1 MIFLYF
7 FVLKFLQYLISLSS
21 TLDYIFMS
29 KEWVVHSANVIP
41 NIIALAS
48 ADESEDAASV
58 TVLDNDK
65 KIEII
70 NSISTKNYVTNDQS
84 DDETQLK
91 ENNEKSLM
99 LNVSGPQPSE
109 VWPSDHFMIVVKA
122 SF

>member
-7 FVLKFLQYLISLSS
+7 FVLKFLQFLISLSS

-41 NIIALAS
+41 NIIAPVS
-48 ADESEDAASV
+48 VDESEDAASV

-70 NSISTKNYVTNDQS
+70 NSISTKNYVTKEQS

-91 ENNEKSLM
+91 ENDEKSLM

>member
-1 MIFLYF
+1 MILLYF
-7 FVLKFLQYLISLSS
+7 FVLKFLQFLISLFS

-41 NIIALAS
+41 NIIAPAS
-48 ADESEDAASV
+48 VDESEDAAFV

-91 ENNEKSLM
+91 ENDEKSLM

>member
-1 MIFLYF
+1 
-7 FVLKFLQYLISLSS
+7 
-21 TLDYIFMS
+21 MS

-41 NIIALAS
+41 NIIAPVS
-48 ADESEDAASV
+48 VDESEDAASV

-91 ENNEKSLM
+91 ENYEKSLM

-109 VWPSDHFMIVVKA
+109 IWPSDHFMIVVKA